1 MDNYI
6 VSARKYRPATF
17 KSVIGQNALTTTLKN
32 AISNNKLAHAYLFCG
47 PRGVGKTTCARIFA
61 KTINCFSLTAEHEAC
76 NECESCVAFN
86 ENRSYNIHEMD
97 AASNNSVEDIRDLID
112 QVRIPPQIGKYKVYI
127 IDEVHMLST
136 QAFNSFLKTLEEPPK
151 HAIFILATTEKHKII
166 PTILSRCQVYD
177 FNRINL
183 KDIVEYLTYVAQ
195 QEDVTVEEEAL
206 NIIAQKA
213 DGGMR
218 DALSI
223 FDQTVSYTAGNI
235 TYQAVIDNLNVL
247 DYEYYFK
254 LTDAILQG
262 SVVESLLIIN
272 DILNHGFEGQHIIS
286 GMASHFRNLL
296 ISKDPRSAM
305 LFEVGQSIKK
315 RYIDSAKQCTNHLL
329 YTGIEIANEC
339 DLNYRVSKNKRLL
352 LELAFI
358 KMCQL
363 TPGPVE
369 VMTPQPTTIKK
380 IEPSV
385 PTISRGVEPH
395 KPKAAVSPT
404 LEAEKPKAPVTDT
417 TEPNTPPAKPSKRP
431 KQEEGKGKLTQRDP
445 HYMPAQGETTDEK
458 ATRKGGED
466 TARVLPTTN
475 NRAKTFSIANHG
487 VSITTVEEDKDEV
500 DSPME
505 NSNHRRKSAFTEEA
519 LIDAWKIYTENLVEE
534 KWLKNTM
541 SIYLPKKVNDTL
553 LRITVNT
560 DINKEYLD
568 NNMRSILDW
577 LQEKLQNDLIEM
589 EIVISKA
596 VVNTK
601 AFTSQEI
608 FKEMSETNPA
618 LKKLTDDLG
627 LEVK

>member
-17 KSVIGQNALTTTLKN
+17 KTVVGQNALTTTLKN

-61 KTINCFSLTAEHEAC
+61 KTINCFNLTSDEEAC
-76 NECESCVAFN
+76 NSCESCVAFN

-112 QVRIPPQIGKYKVYI
+112 KVRIPPQIGKYKVYI

-183 KDIVEYLTYVAQ
+183 SDIVEYLTYVAK
-195 QEDVTVEEEAL
+195 QENVTVEEEAL

-254 LTDAILQG
+254 LTNAILQG
-262 SVVESLLIIN
+262 SVVDCLLIIN

-286 GMASHFRNLL
+286 GMASHFRNLM
-296 ISKDPRSAM
+296 ISKDPRAAV

-315 RYIDSAKQCTNHLL
+315 RYIDTAKQCSNELL
-329 YTGIEIANEC
+329 YKGIEIANEC

-358 KMCQL
+358 RMCQL
-363 TPGPVE
+363 SGGAGEDCDKPASIK
-369 VMTPQPTTIKK
+369 QIDTTQTTRTH
-380 IEPSV
+380 V
-385 PTISRGVEPH
+385 
-395 KPKAAVSPT
+395 
-404 LEAEKPKAPVTDT
+404 AEKTKETIATNNQAEPKVHEA
-417 TEPNTPPAKPSKRP
+417 KRP
-431 KQEEGKGKLTQRDP
+431 EPKSEPAEIEQKEGESRLTERDP
-445 HYMPAQGETTDEK
+445 HYVPTQKEQHTEKSPKEVKESVKKSPASSNSP
-458 ATRKGGED
+458 R
-466 TARVLPTTN
+466 
-475 NRAKTFSIANHG
+475 TFSIANHG
-487 VSITTVEEDKDEV
+487 VSITPVEEVKKNDEEPKQ
-500 DSPME
+500 D
-505 NSNHRRKSAFTEEA
+505 NNNRRKSDFSEEA
-519 LIDAWKIYTENLVEE
+519 LIEAWKSYTESLSEE
-534 KWLKNTM
+534 KLLKNTM
-541 SIYLPKKVNDTL
+541 SLYLPKIVNDSL
-553 LRITVNT
+553 IEVTVNT
-560 DINKEYLD
+560 DINKGYLES
-568 NNMRSILDW
+568 NMRSILDW
-577 LQEKLQNDLIEM
+577 LQNKLQNDHIEM
-589 EIVISKA
+589 KIEISET
-596 VVNTK
+596 VVNKK

-608 FKEMSETNPA
+608 FQEMAEQNPA
-618 LKKLTDDLG
+618 LSKLRDELG
-627 LEVK
+627 LEIK

>member
-61 KTINCFSLTAEHEAC
+61 KTINCFSLTPEQEAC
-76 NECESCVAFN
+76 NSCESCVAFN

-183 KDIVEYLTYVAQ
+183 KDIVEYLTYVAK
-195 QEDVTVEEEAL
+195 QENVTVEEEAL

-262 SVVESLLIIN
+262 SVVDSLLIIN

-305 LFEVGQSIKK
+305 LFEVGPSIKK
-315 RYIDSAKQCTNHLL
+315 RYIDSAKQCSNELL
-329 YTGIEIANEC
+329 YKGIEIANEC

-358 KMCQL
+358 RMCQL
-363 TPGPVE
+363 TAGVGESSIKTASIKQIDASQTTRTHEPEKLKEKVA
-369 VMTPQPTTIKK
+369 PQ
-380 IEPSV
+380 IE
-385 PTISRGVEPH
+385 E
-395 KPKAAVSPT
+395 
-404 LEAEKPKAPVTDT
+404 EEPKAPESKKP
-417 TEPNTPPAKPSKRP
+417 EPKAEPAKQTEQP
-431 KQEEGKGKLTQRDP
+431 KPEEGKSQLTERDP
-445 HYMPAQGETTDEK
+445 HYIPAQKEQNNEKSTKKGVEETAK
-458 ATRKGGED
+458 I
-466 TARVLPTTN
+466 LPTTN

-487 VSITTVEEDKDEV
+487 VSITTVEEDKEEV
-500 DSPME
+500 DSPKQD
-505 NSNHRRKSAFTEEA
+505 NNNKRKNTFTEEA
-519 LIDAWKIYTENLVEE
+519 LIDAWEIYTENLEEE

-553 LRITVNT
+553 FQITVNT

-577 LQEKLQNDLIEM
+577 LQDKLQNDLIEM
-589 EIVISKA
+589 KIVISKT

-627 LEVK
+627 LEIK

>member
-61 KTINCFSLTAEHEAC
+61 KTINCFNLTAEHEAC
-76 NECESCVAFN
+76 NSCESCVAFN
-86 ENRSYNIHEMD
+86 ESRSYNIHEMD

-177 FNRINL
+177 FNRINMS
-183 KDIVEYLTYVAQ
+183 DIVEYLTYVAK
-195 QEDVTVEEEAL
+195 QENVAVEEEAL

-223 FDQTVSYTAGNI
+223 FDQTVSYTAGNV

-262 SVVESLLIIN
+262 SVVDSLLIIN

-286 GMASHFRNLL
+286 GMASHFRNLM
-296 ISKDPRSAM
+296 ISKDPRSVM
-305 LFEVGQSIKK
+305 LFEVGQTIKK
-315 RYIDSAKQCTNHLL
+315 RYIDTAKLCSNELL
-329 YTGIEIANEC
+329 YKAIEIANDC

-358 KMCQL
+358 RMCQL
-363 TPGPVE
+363 SGGAGDRNDKTATPIKQIDSSQTTRTH
-369 VMTPQPTTIKK
+369 TPEKPKV
-380 IEPSV
+380 SV
-385 PTISRGVEPH
+385 PKKEKV
-395 KPKAAVSPT
+395 
-404 LEAEKPKAPVTDT
+404 AEKPVTAAK
-417 TEPNTPPAKPSKRP
+417 TPTIEKEKERN
-431 KQEEGKGKLTQRDP
+431 QEEDNKNRLDENQLTERDP
-445 HYMPAQGETTDEK
+445 HYVPEEK
-458 ATRKGGED
+458 NKKKQED
-466 TARVLPTTN
+466 KKPTKTSDSSG
-475 NRAKTFSIANHG
+475 NRPRTFSIANHG
-487 VSITTVEEDKDEV
+487 VSITPVEEKE
-500 DSPME
+500 E
-505 NSNHRRKSAFTEEA
+505 EEIGTTTTNNNKRKNSFTEEA
-519 LIDAWKIYTENLVEE
+519 LIDAWKSYTDSLSGE
-534 KWLKNTM
+534 KLLKNTM
-541 SIYLPKKVNDTL
+541 SIYLPKKVNDT
-553 LRITVNT
+553 IFEVTVNT

-568 NNMRSILDW
+568 NNLRSILDW
-577 LQEKLQNDLIEM
+577 LQDKLQNDLIEM
-589 EIVISKA
+589 KIVISEV
-596 VVNTK
+596 VVNQK

-618 LKKLTDDLG
+618 LKKLTDELG
-627 LEVK
+627 LEIK

>member
-61 KTINCFSLTAEHEAC
+61 KTINCFSLTPEQEAC
-76 NECESCVAFN
+76 NACESCVAFN

-183 KDIVEYLTYVAQ
+183 KDIVEYLTYVAK
-195 QEDVTVEEEAL
+195 QENVTVEEEAL

-262 SVVESLLIIN
+262 SVVDSLLIIN

-305 LFEVGQSIKK
+305 LFEVGLSIKK
-315 RYIDSAKQCTNHLL
+315 RYIDSAKKCSNELL
-329 YTGIEIANEC
+329 YKGIEIANKC

-358 KMCQL
+358 RMCQL
-363 TPGPVE
+363 TAGVGENSNKTASIKQIDASQTTRTHEPEKLKETVAPQIEVE
-369 VMTPQPTTIKK
+369 
-380 IEPSV
+380 E
-385 PTISRGVEPH
+385 
-395 KPKAAVSPT
+395 
-404 LEAEKPKAPVTDT
+404 PKAP
-417 TEPNTPPAKPSKRP
+417 ESKKPEAKAEPAKQTEQP
-431 KQEEGKGKLTQRDP
+431 KQEEGKSQLTERDP
-445 HYMPAQGETTDEK
+445 HYVPAQKKQNNEKSTTKKVEETAK
-458 ATRKGGED
+458 I
-466 TARVLPTTN
+466 LPSTN

-487 VSITTVEEDKDEV
+487 VSITTVEEEKEDV
-500 DSPME
+500 DSPKQD
-505 NSNHRRKSAFTEEA
+505 NNKRKNTFTEEA

-553 LRITVNT
+553 FQITVNT

-577 LQEKLQNDLIEM
+577 LQDKLQNDLIEM
-589 EIVISKA
+589 KIVISKT

-627 LEVK
+627 LEIK

>member
-61 KTINCFSLTAEHEAC
+61 KTINCFNLTADQEAC

-112 QVRIPPQIGKYKVYI
+112 KVRIPPQVGKYKVYI

-183 KDIVEYLTYVAQ
+183 ADIVEYLTYVAG
-195 QEDVTVEEEAL
+195 QENVTVEQEAL

-223 FDQTVSYTAGNI
+223 FDQTVSYTAGNV
-235 TYQAVIDNLNVL
+235 TYQAVIENLNVL

-254 LTDAILQG
+254 LTDAILNG
-262 SVVESLLIIN
+262 SVVDSLLIIN
-272 DILNHGFEGQHIIS
+272 EILGFGFDGQHVIS
-286 GMASHFRNLL
+286 GMATHFRNLM
-296 ISKDPRSAM
+296 ISKDPRSVM
-305 LFEVGQSIKK
+305 LFEVGPAVKK
-315 RYIDSAKQCTNHLL
+315 RYIDTAKKCSNAFL
-329 YTGIEIANEC
+329 YKAIEIANEC
-339 DLNYRVSKNKRLL
+339 DLNYRMSQSKRLL

-358 KMCQL
+358 RMCQL
-363 TPGPVE
+363 SDGVGESANKTEKIKEIDASQTERTYVPKKAE
-369 VMTPQPTTIKK
+369 EKKAEKPQEIK
-380 IEPSV
+380 EP
-385 PTISRGVEPH
+385 
-395 KPKAAVSPT
+395 
-404 LEAEKPKAPVTDT
+404 EAEKEMYTKDNL
-417 TEPNTPPAKPSKRP
+417 TE
-431 KQEEGKGKLTQRDP
+431 RDP
-445 HYMPAQGETTDEK
+445 HYAETLRDEK
-458 ATRKGGED
+458 KEKLPEKEPVKEKAPEKKASP
-466 TARVLPTTN
+466 TARKP
-475 NRAKTFSIANHG
+475 KTFSIANHG
-487 VSITTVEEDKDEV
+487 VSISSLDDEEEEETKADTKK
-500 DSPME
+500 
-505 NSNHRRKSAFTEEA
+505 NSQRNSTYSQEDLTRAWEKFTE
-519 LIDAWKIYTENLVEE
+519 DLVEE

-541 SIYLPKKVNDTL
+541 KIYSPKKISDTL
-553 LRITVNT
+553 FEVTVNT
-560 DINKEYLD
+560 EINKQYLD
-568 NNMRSILDW
+568 ENIKSILDW
-577 LQEKLQNDLIEM
+577 LRDKLDNDFIEM
-589 EIVISKA
+589 KILISET
-596 VVNTK
+596 VVNRK
-601 AFTSQEI
+601 PFTSNEI
-608 FKEMSETNPA
+608 FQEMVEQNPA
-618 LKKLTDDLG
+618 LKKLTDELG
-627 LEVK
+627 LEIK